1 MLLETVIVVADVPAV
16 VEASF
21 VDAAEGNRGSKGE
34 EEDEEGKAS
43 SRTKGAG
50 AGDLDT
56 CNKDELRPPQEP
68 EAAAAAAEA
77 VELYVYLGAVVA
89 AVVVFAVEADVKCRK
104 VHVVARL
111 AELLSSSE
119 VLFEVDKDLTFCFP
133 PQVCSLYSRM
143 MGY

>member
-56 CNKDELRPPQEP
+56 CNKDELQPPQEL
-68 EAAAAAAEA
+68 EAAAAVVA
-77 VELYVYLGAVVA
+77 VELYLGAVVV
-89 AVVVFAVEADVKCRK
+89 AVVVFAVEAVVKCRK

-119 VLFEVDKDLTFCFP
+119 VLFGVDKDPKFCSP

>member
-1 MLLETVIVVADVPAV
+1 MLLETVIVVADVLAV

-56 CNKDELRPPQEP
+56 CNKDELQPPQEL
-68 EAAAAAAEA
+68 EAAAAAGA
-77 VELYVYLGAVVA
+77 VELYLLAV
-89 AVVVFAVEADVKCRK
+89 VVVFAVEAVVKCRK

-119 VLFEVDKDLTFCFP
+119 VLFGVDKDPKFCSP

>member
-50 AGDLDT
+50 AGDSDT
-56 CNKDELRPPQEP
+56 CNKDELQPPQELE
-68 EAAAAAAEA
+68 EAAAAGA
-77 VELYVYLGAVVA
+77 VELYLGAVV
-89 AVVVFAVEADVKCRK
+89 AVVVFAVEAVVKCRK
-104 VHVVARL
+104 VHDVARL

-119 VLFEVDKDLTFCFP
+119 VLFGVDKDPKFCSP

>member
-21 VDAAEGNRGSKGE
+21 VDAAEGSRGSKGE
-34 EEDEEGKAS
+34 VEDEEGKAS

-50 AGDLDT
+50 VGDSDT
-56 CNKDELRPPQEP
+56 CSKDELQQTQEHGV
-68 EAAAAAAEA
+68 AAAAAGA
-77 VELYVYLGAVVA
+77 VELYLVAVVAVVVVA
-89 AVVVFAVEADVKCRK
+89 AVEAVVKYRK

-111 AELLSSSE
+111 AELLSFS
-119 VLFEVDKDLTFCFP
+119 VVPFEVDTDPKFCSP